1 MQNHYLQE
9 STSLLTSGYIKIEL
23 ATSVILQDSVIWIKC
38 EKLFPETSHKWRAFI
53 IVHALPH
60 GPRLRSITHNVCLT
74 NTKELISPKS
84 SYHRHG
90 INKQSPSSIVQ
101 WMYSTS
107 RNEGNF
113 VKFTLRKYHRY
124 NWNNSHRYN
133 SHRYNWK
140 ANKHLTLLKASL
152 VYVFF
157 TFFKLY
163 KWCQIAKS
171 VPNISYSKVL
181 WLTRPSSSQIPIKYF
196 NRSKNFGSSPFV
208 LLFNVSK

>member
-9 STSLLTSGYIKIEL
+9 STSLLTFGYIKIEL

-38 EKLFPETSHKWRAFI
+38 EKRFAETSHKWRAFI
-53 IVHALPH
+53 IVHALRH

-113 VKFTLRKYHRY
+113 VKFTLIEIILIDIIEK
-124 NWNNSHRYN
+124 
-133 SHRYNWK
+133 
-140 ANKHLTLLKASL
+140 LTNMIPEVCNFTKSITRLC
-152 VYVFF
+152 VFRIF
-157 TFFKLY
+157 
-163 KWCQIAKS
+163 
-171 VPNISYSKVL
+171 
-181 WLTRPSSSQIPIKYF
+181 
-196 NRSKNFGSSPFV
+196 
-208 LLFNVSK
+208 